1 MAGGCAGPCG
11 VGGMS
16 HGNNSAALLI
26 DADNLSAEG
35 AAEALAHLGG
45 EGMRVSLRRAYGSP
59 ETLAAVK
66 DLLQRASFRAVVNQ
80 GKGTTDAALVVDVMD
95 LLYANCLPGLI
106 AIGSGDGDFA
116 PLVVRLREAGMR
128 VICFA
133 QRMKAADGL
142 DRFYDEVIYVE
153 ERPARASRAAAP
165 PAARKTAR
173 KSPAPKVPPA
183 PAPAPEPAPAT
194 ESDRVRQLLESVPG
208 FTDGQEI
215 ALNEVVKM
223 LRGEKLMA
231 RSTSVRNFFKK
242 HAPDVELRPE
252 KQPNKLLLPTGRKRR

>member
-1 MAGGCAGPCG
+1 
-11 VGGMS
+11 MS
-16 HGNNSAALLI
+16 LGNNSAALLI

-35 AAEALAHLGG
+35 AAEALAHLTG
-45 EGMRVSLRRAYGSP
+45 EGLRVSLRRAYGSQ

-133 QRMKAADGL
+133 QRKKAADGL
-142 DRFYDEVIYVE
+142 DRFYDEVLYVE
-153 ERPARASRAAAP
+153 ERPARASRPAAP
-165 PAARKTAR
+165 TAARKTAR
-173 KSPAPKVPPA
+173 KSPAAKSP

-194 ESDRVRQLLESVPG
+194 GSDRVRQLLESFPG
-208 FTDGQEI
+208 FADGQEI

-223 LRGEKLMA
+223 LRDEKLMA

-252 KQPNKLLLPTGRKRR
+252 TQPNKLLLPVGRKRR